1 MFLKI
6 GFTKPGGGKDEE
18 SMRDE
23 AARITDHMEMGEV
36 DLFHIRKPDWTR
48 DETAALIS
56 LIPEHL
62 HDRLKIHDHF
72 SLLRDFNLG
81 GVHLNSRNLV
91 PPSGAKS
98 VSKSLHSLEEL
109 VASCGTCY
117 DYVTLSPIFDSISKP
132 CYKSPFPED
141 LSVLRPLLDGKNVVA
156 LGGVTPEKFPVLERA
171 GFIGGAM
178 MGGLD

>member
-6 GFTKPGGGKDEE
+6 GFTKPGGAKDEA
-18 SMRDE
+18 SLQNE
-23 AARITDHMEMGEV
+23 AARITSYLEKGEL

-48 DETAALIS
+48 EEMAALIG

-62 HDRLKIHDHF
+62 HPRLKIHDHF

-81 GVHLNSRNLV
+81 GVHLNSRNPV
-91 PPSGAKS
+91 PPAGARS
-98 VSKSLHSLEEL
+98 VSISIHSLEEL
-109 VASCGTCY
+109 LALCGTCY

-132 CYKSPFPED
+132 GYKSPFPED
-141 LSVLRPLLDGKNVVA
+141 LSVLKPLLEGKNVVA
-156 LGGVTPEKFPVLERA
+156 LGGVTSEKFRELEGA